1 MIHWALFSTLA
12 AGVLYGCHRLLFARD
27 HWLQLSRVYLV
38 VAPVFSLLMP
48 LVTIP
53 YIPLPVAG
61 GGAGIVATGMP
72 AVTADAVTVTAG
84 QSGTAGMGYLP
95 AMVYLSGLMA
105 ALAVSVIDTVRI
117 AVHLGR
123 LPVRRHGRL
132 RLHLLDDDSEPCS
145 FMNHIIIGMRG
156 KSREELRCLMVHE
169 GTHVQLGHSVDVLVM
184 RLACCVAWFNPFA
197 WLMLR
202 DLRAV
207 HEYQADE
214 AVVCRCS
221 RKDYMGLLYRQAT
234 GLGYGHIT
242 NNFQSINIKKRI
254 TMMKK
259 QKTRFG
265 AWKMLAVLPVAAALM
280 MMGCKPA
287 EAREAD
293 TPATPET
300 TVTTTV
306 NDTVY
311 VVVEVSPEFPG
322 GMEALYKYLVDNIR
336 YPEQAKKDSVQGMV
350 FVRFVVEA
358 DGSISNAEVLR
369 GIGGGCDEEALRVV
383 NAMPKWQPGK
393 MQDKPVRVQFNL
405 PITFTLGDK

>member
-1 MIHWALFSTLA
+1 MIHWALFSTLT
-12 AGVLYGCHRLLFARD
+12 AGILYCCHRLLFARD
-27 HWLQLSRVYLV
+27 HWLQLSRVYLI
-38 VAPVFSLLMP
+38 VALVFSLLMP

-61 GGAGIVATGMP
+61 GRGGIVATGTP
-72 AVTADAVTVTAG
+72 TVTADAATVTAG
-84 QSGTAGMGYLP
+84 QSVTFGMEYLP
-95 AMVYLSGLMA
+95 TIVYLLGLMA
-105 ALAVSVIDTVRI
+105 ALAVLVTDTVRI
-117 AVHLGR
+117 VVHLGR

-156 KSREELRCLMVHE
+156 RSNDELRCLMVHE
-169 GTHVQLGHSVDVLVM
+169 GTHVRLGHTVDVLAM
-184 RLACCVAWFNPFA
+184 RLACCAAWFNPFA

-214 AVVCRCS
+214 AAVCRCG

-287 EAREAD
+287 EATDAE
-293 TPATPET
+293 TTATPEAIVGT
-300 TVTTTV
+300 AV

-311 VVVEVSPEFPG
+311 NVVDVMPEFPG

-336 YPEQAKKDSVQGMV
+336 YPEQAKKDGVQGMV
-350 FVRFVVEA
+350 YVRFVVEA
-358 DGSISNAEVLR
+358 DGSISNAKVMR

-393 MQDKPVRVQFNL
+393 MQDKPVRTQFYL
-405 PITFTLGDK
+405 PFTFKL